1 MTTHYKFRAIL
12 VGNNLSGKT
21 SILKKSLGQD
31 FNVKC
36 YAKVDIDY
44 GVKTLLV
51 GDDCV
56 KLGIWDTGRN
66 RFRLQFPSSYKR
78 SLLMLIILDLTDRSS
93 FESLDGW
100 MKLMIELLLNHRTVL
115 LIGNK
120 YDLTE
125 EREISWDTAI
135 EFADRCDMFYIE
147 TSAKTGFGIQLVLK
161 IGVEIVLNKLK
172 SEEFKD
178 QIDRNLFVKYY

>member
-93 FESLDGW
+93 FESLDQW
-100 MKLMIELLLNHRTVL
+100 KPLMMERELNNRTNI

-120 YDLTE
+120 CDLSE
-125 EREISWDTAI
+125 ERAISWDSAK
-135 EFADRCDMFYIE
+135 EFADKYNMFYIE
-147 TSAKTGFGIQLVLK
+147 TSAKTGFGIEVALK
-161 IGVEIVLNKLK
+161 TGVEIILNKIKFCELNEGLVDLAI
-172 SEEFKD
+172 S
-178 QIDRNLFVKYY
+178 